1 MDREQ
6 FPFEDETLQENILF
20 LMFDMFL
27 VIFTTVI
34 ELRLLFLMKRIK
46 EETLPETK

>member
-1 MDREQ
+1 MDRER
-6 FPFEDETLQENILF
+6 FPFEDETIQKNILF

-34 ELRLLFLMKRIK
+34 ELRLLNTIYYAGDM
-46 EETLPETK
+46 